1 MYKHYFGLQD
11 SPFSI
16 APNPQYLYMST
27 RHREALAH
35 LLYGVKSDG
44 GFILLT
50 GEVGTGKTTVCR
62 CLLAQIPTDVD
73 IAMVL
78 NPKQTAVELL
88 ATICD
93 ELHITYNPNASIK
106 ILVDRLNVFLLD
118 SHRAGRK
125 TILIIDEAQNL
136 EVDVL
141 EQLRLLTNLETNQRK
156 LLQIILLGQ
165 PELLTLLGRQEL
177 RQLSQRVTARF
188 HLDALNQQEVGEYI
202 QHRLTVAGGNQTLFP
217 PTSIRRIYQITA
229 GIPRLI
235 NLVCDR
241 ALLGAYVEN
250 QPRVNNAIVAK
261 AAREVL
267 GHSGQRSRLSEWWKS
282 IVLLLAL
289 LLSLGVVI
297 NSEPVKKRL
306 WPTSPVQTEL
316 LSAPV
321 EVQPALTAT
330 ISPVAVRRQLLS
342 LVTSHKDLEQALH
355 DLLSSWDSLN
365 SIAVTSN
372 VCSSLLDL
380 GLNCF
385 ETKSDLTEIRQ
396 MNRPIALN
404 LGDSTSPRWV
414 TLKKIYAE
422 ELLLQI
428 GTSEVLVSSQELVA
442 AGSLN
447 SIVIWR
453 SPPGYLQP
461 LKLGDSG
468 STVDLLV
475 NTLNRVE
482 YGDPTEEIGFL
493 FDLNLEQRI
502 KAFQLAS
509 GIEPDGLV
517 GPRTWIQLNNISGT
531 DIPVLEAGVDD

>member
-156 LLQIILLGQ
+156 LLQIILLGK

>member
-355 DLLSSWDSLN
+355 DLLSSWDSPN

>member
-88 ATICD
+88 ATICY

-188 HLDALNQQEVGEYI
+188 HLDALNKQEVGEYI
-202 QHRLTVAGGNQTLFP
+202 QHRLTVAGGNKTLFP

-502 KAFQLAS
+502 KALQLAS

>member
-202 QHRLTVAGGNQTLFP
+202 QHRLTVAGGNHTLFP

-493 FDLNLEQRI
+493 FDLNIEQRI

>member
-88 ATICD
+88 ATLCD
-93 ELHITYNPNASIK
+93 ELNIAYDPNASIK

-202 QHRLTVAGGNQTLFP
+202 QHRITVAGGNRPLFP
-217 PTSIRRIYQITA
+217 PTSVRRIYQITA

-250 QPRVNNAIVAK
+250 KPRVNNAIVAK

-267 GHSGQRSRLSEWWKS
+267 GHSGQRSRLSGRGKS

-289 LLSLGVVI
+289 LLSFGVVI

-306 WPTSPVQTEL
+306 WPVSPAQLEL

-321 EVQPALTAT
+321 EVEPALTET
-330 ISPVAVRRQLLS
+330 ISPVAIRRQSLS
-342 LVTSHKDLEQALH
+342 LVAGHSDLEPALH

-365 SIAVTSN
+365 SMAVTSN
-372 VCSSLLDL
+372 VCASLLDL
-380 GLNCF
+380 GFHCF

-404 LGDSTSPRWV
+404 LADTTSPSWV

-428 GTSEVLVSSQELVA
+428 GTSEVLVSNQELMA

-482 YGDPTEEIGFL
+482 YGDPTEEVGFL
-493 FDLNLEQRI
+493 FDLNLEHRI

-509 GIEPDGLV
+509 GIESDGLV
-517 GPRTWIQLNNISGT
+517 GPRTWIQLNNIIGT

>member
-493 FDLNLEQRI
+493 FDLNIEQRI

>member
-88 ATICD
+88 ATICY

-188 HLDALNQQEVGEYI
+188 HLDALNKQEVGEYI

-502 KAFQLAS
+502 KALQLAS

>member
-88 ATICD
+88 ATLCD
-93 ELHITYNPNASIK
+93 ELNIAYDPNASIK

>member
-250 QPRVNNAIVAK
+250 QPSVNNAIVAK

>member
-267 GHSGQRSRLSEWWKS
+267 GHSGQRSRLSGRGKS

-289 LLSLGVVI
+289 LLSFGVVI

-428 GTSEVLVSSQELVA
+428 GTSEVLVSNQELMA